1 MPPGAMQPAGNQT
14 APGAYAPVYQM
25 ASGTSGA
32 PAIQEGHPMIDP
44 SSNDYALTTTQPRSL
59 LAMSF
64 ADPNQ
69 VSTTFKPGEIWST
82 ARDGAT
88 GLDAKTKK
96 KLWNRLKREVIY
108 RDSPEDLEDKQR
120 EKDKKDTLEYRET
133 DEYKERVSVDLAAAR
148 LKIVDRAKEIGANM
162 GMPYLP
168 QPTPPES
175 DDDAD
180 SDEEGIPSRQDLF
193 LARVLTEQR
202 IMAQLR
208 PTGAVA
214 LTKEPPGLLNADIK
228 ALAAEAAKARAVEF
242 KEKRAASTS
251 ASDIQMERKGAKS
264 DATRD
269 DSSARDRKHD
279 HHHRKKK
286 SRHRDDND
294 DDDDRRRDHRHRR
307 RRRD

>member
-1 MPPGAMQPAGNQT
+1 
-14 APGAYAPVYQM
+14 M
-25 ASGTSGA
+25 ASASNGA
-32 PAIQEGHPMIDP
+32 AMMQEGHPMTDP
-44 SSNDYALTTTQPRSL
+44 STNEYALTTTQPRSL

-96 KLWNRLKREVIY
+96 KLWNRLKKEVIY
-108 RDSPEDLEDKQR
+108 RDSPEDIEDKQR

-133 DEYKERVSVDLAAAR
+133 DEYKERVAVDIAAAR
-148 LKIVDRAKEIGANM
+148 LKILDRAKEVGANL
-162 GMPYLP
+162 GKPYLP
-168 QPTPPES
+168 IPTPPES
-175 DDDAD
+175 DEDAD
-180 SDEEGIPSRQDLF
+180 SDVEGIPSRQDLF

-208 PTGAVA
+208 PGGAVA

-228 ALAAEAAKARAVEF
+228 ALAAEAAKARAAEF
-242 KEKRAASTS
+242 KDKRAASTS
-251 ASDIQMERKGAKS
+251 ASDIQTERKGFKGDTA
-264 DATRD
+264 RD
-269 DSSARDRKHD
+269 DSPARDRKHD

-294 DDDDRRRDHRHRR
+294 DDDDRRREHRHRR